1 MQVLVLSAA
10 QRLPDL
16 TRFYEALGKS
26 VELDLRLLV
35 KEQQRNLRYV
45 LAGVDLSRY
54 QRVLVD
60 LPFKNIHR
68 QWRVL
73 QRLPGLVIYEE
84 DACQNFIVQSRW
96 HGAFTRFYHRLPGVR
111 VVVTGGLVAERL
123 CSEGISADFLVKGYD
138 LQHLFC
144 SAGERDIELG
154 FIGRTASSVYSER
167 KNLLEQLSVC
177 EPLQVLRTEPGEP
190 YRKALNRIRYFVSAD
205 VGLGEYMAKNFEALA
220 CGCVLLAWRQ
230 GEEEQLIGLE
240 EGRHLLLYSTLEE
253 LRSHLAAL
261 RGDPQY
267 AQKIADAG
275 RAFAESRLAY
285 PHMARRMADFL
296 REPITTQVKV
306 STSWLDRMRIFMER
320 L

>member
-16 TRFYEALGKS
+16 TRFYEALGEV

-45 LAGVDLSRY
+45 LAGIDLSKY
-54 QRVLVD
+54 QRVLLD

-73 QRLPGLVIYEE
+73 QRLPGLMIYEE

-96 HGAFTRFYHRLPGVR
+96 YGAFTRFYRRLPGVR

-123 CSEGISADFLVKGYD
+123 CWEGISADFLVKGYD
-138 LQHLFC
+138 PHHLFC
-144 SAGERDIELG
+144 SSGERDIELG
-154 FIGRTASSVYSER
+154 FIGRTGSSVYSER
-167 KNLLEQLSVC
+167 RNLLEQLSLC

-190 YRKALNRIRYFVSAD
+190 YRKALSRIRYFVSAD
-205 VGLGEYMAKNFEALA
+205 VGLGEYMAKNFEAMA

-230 GEEEQLIGLE
+230 GDEEQLIGLE
-240 EGRHLLLYSTLEE
+240 DGRHLLLYSTLEE
-253 LRSHLAAL
+253 LRGHLAAL
-261 RGDPQY
+261 RDDPQY
-267 AQKIADAG
+267 AQQIADAG
-275 RAFAESRLAY
+275 RAFAESRLTY
-285 PHMARRMADFL
+285 PHMASRMAGFL
-296 REPITTQVKV
+296 REPTAAQVTA
-306 STSWLDRMRIFMER
+306 SRSWLDRIRTFMGC